1 MKWTFKIFFII
12 VLLNGFVSFSQTE
25 SKPSV
30 LSFEGQVAVTT
41 DGKAIF
47 VNVGGPAIK
56 LGFSKIA
63 FAINMFPSLK
73 IEVENRKTPVFPLLG
88 VGPQIYF
95 LKNKKTKLRI
105 CSSHQFV
112 PLHCMAWYFDSRC
125 ARACF
130 ASSSMSCA
138 RCASC
143 RSLSCGPSRYGSR
156 RRRRSS
162 CRWPCARSSN
172 SSTLTPRSCCWLSV
186 LARG

>member
-25 SKPSV
+25 STPSV
-30 LSFEGQVAVTT
+30 LSLEGQVAVTT
-41 DGKAIF
+41 DDKAIF

-95 LKNKKTKLRI
+95 LKNKKFVVSFPIYYNAAKNTWLPTAGLGYVFTKPK
-105 CSSHQFV
+105 S
-112 PLHCMAWYFDSRC
+112 
-125 ARACF
+125 
-130 ASSSMSCA
+130 
-138 RCASC
+138 
-143 RSLSCGPSRYGSR
+143 
-156 RRRRSS
+156 
-162 CRWPCARSSN
+162 
-172 SSTLTPRSCCWLSV
+172 
-186 LARG
+186 